1 MKLSTTQLI
10 WMYRLS
16 LAGMITTVLFIVVFS
31 LGSSI
36 ADSTPGDILPKIIIG
51 TLMLS
56 PIIFLLSLA
65 ANFASRQLST
75 DPDSSDNSGQR
86 FTKALLWI
94 TGIPTCLLI
103 VWLLIMMQWGY
114 DLGSVR

>member
-10 WMYRLS
+10 WIYRLS
-16 LAGMITTVLFIVVFS
+16 LAGMITTVLFIVLFA

-36 ADSTPGDILPKIIIG
+36 ADSSPGDILPKIIIG

-65 ANFASRQLST
+65 AFFSSRQLST
-75 DPDSSDNSGQR
+75 DADSSDNSGQR

-94 TGIPTCLLI
+94 TAIPTCLLI